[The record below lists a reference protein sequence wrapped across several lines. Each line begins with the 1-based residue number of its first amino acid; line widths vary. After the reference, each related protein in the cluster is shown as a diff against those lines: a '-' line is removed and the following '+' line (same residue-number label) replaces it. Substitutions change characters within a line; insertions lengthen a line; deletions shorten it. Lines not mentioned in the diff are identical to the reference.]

1 MSTKQNRIEMK
12 KILLTLCIALLACVA
27 LQART
32 YVLAVGVSNYK
43 GTTNDLANTTKDA
56 KAFKQLMENKTK
68 DITLITSKYAT
79 KANIKEKLRAICNRA
94 GSGDQVIFFYS
105 GHGDNGC
112 LAVYDGML
120 SYTDIVNILDDS
132 KAGMKIC
139 YIDACY
145 AGSAVTAQSSA
156 AQAPNGKKNLVF
168 FVSCRPDEYSWES
181 SIVGAGYFTQALVK
195 GLRGK
200 SDSNGDKRVTVS
212 ELFKYMYN
220 DVVKRSDSLQHPQL
234 ICPEGLKNAVL
245 IDWN

>member
-1 MSTKQNRIEMK
+1 MK
-12 KILLTLCIALLACVA
+12 KILLTLCFALLACVVV
-27 LQART
+27 QART
-32 YVLAVGVSNYK
+32 YVLAVGVSNYQ
-43 GTTNDLANTTKDA
+43 GTSNDLANTTKDA
-56 KAFKQLMENKTK
+56 KTFKKLMENKTQ

-94 GSGDQVIFFYS
+94 GAADQVIFFYS
-105 GHGDNGC
+105 GHGVEGC

-120 SYTDIVNILDDS
+120 TYADIVTILDAS
-132 KAGMKIC
+132 KASKKVC
-139 YIDACY
+139 YIDACH
-145 AGSAVTAQSSA
+145 AGSAVTVQASA
-156 AQAPNGKKNLVF
+156 AHAASGKKNIVF

-212 ELFKYMYN
+212 ELFKYLYN
-220 DVVKRSDSLQHPQL
+220 DVVKRSNSMQHPQL
-234 ICPEGLKNAVL
+234 ICPEEMKNVVL